1 MKEVSLSG
9 SKRENVGKKDAKAL
23 RNAGNV
29 PAVLY
34 GGSEQVAV
42 SLKENDVNKLI
53 FTPHV
58 YLVNLDIDGNAVK
71 AIVQDYQQD
80 PVTDRI
86 VHVDFLEVTDSK
98 PVKVKLPVNI
108 EGSSPG
114 VMQGGKLQQVLRKLT
129 VKGLL
134 KDLPETIGVDISK
147 LNIGDA
153 VRVEQMEVEGL
164 SFLEASSA
172 LIVSVKMARGAKK
185 DDGAEEEGVEEAAA
199 AE

>member
-1 MKEVSLSG
+1 MKKVSLSG

-23 RNAGNV
+23 RNAGRV

-42 SLKENDVNKLI
+42 SVTENDANKLV

-58 YLVNLDIDGNAVK
+58 YLVELDVDGKAVK

-86 VHVDFLEVTDSK
+86 VHIDFLEVSDDK
-98 PVKVKLPVNI
+98 AVKIKLPVNI
-108 EGSSPG
+108 EGKSPG
-114 VMQGGKLQQVLRKLT
+114 VMQGGKMQQVLRKLT
-129 VKGLL
+129 VQGLL
-134 KDLPETIGVDISK
+134 KDLPETIAVDISP

-153 VRVEQMEVEGL
+153 IRVEQMEVEGL
-164 SFLEASSA
+164 TFLDASSA

-185 DDGAEEEGVEEAAA
+185 AEDEEEGEEAPA